1 MLMLSTIILYYLP
14 ETLEG
19 PLELIHP
26 HITTGVIRKKV
37 EPINI
42 DKNGT
47 NVDDHTPLTEGIV
60 MKRV

>member
-14 ETLEG
+14 NNLES

-26 HITTGVIRKKV
+26 HITTGVIRRKV
-37 EPINI
+37 EPINVAKTGI
-42 DKNGT
+42 